1 MQSNVWFEGIWL
13 VNMRGDTKTAT
24 QPILV
29 LLDHLN
35 KKELWKSVIRIKT
48 LNLKISVLK
57 LEKKK
62 FKIFNKIIWGQLFS
76 NKTHLYLWCSYS
88 FCDTFNKQMNHY
100 FSVKKINKSKISTGG
115 SNNSSLPLVCYWT
128 QQRKTWSSVLV
139 IVHPC
144 VILLTSGCQDKITEW
159 PVVD

>member
-1 MQSNVWFEGIWL
+1 M

-62 FKIFNKIIWGQLFS
+62 FKIFNKII
-76 NKTHLYLWCSYS
+76 
-88 FCDTFNKQMNHY
+88 
-100 FSVKKINKSKISTGG
+100 
-115 SNNSSLPLVCYWT
+115 
-128 QQRKTWSSVLV
+128 
-139 IVHPC
+139 
-144 VILLTSGCQDKITEW
+144 
-159 PVVD
+159 

>member
-57 LEKKK
+57 LEKKNSK
-62 FKIFNKIIWGQLFS
+62 FLIKLSEVSCSQIRLTSIYDAAILFVIHLTNKLI
-76 NKTHLYLWCSYS
+76 TC
-88 FCDTFNKQMNHY
+88 

-115 SNNSSLPLVCYWT
+115 SNNSSLPLV
-128 QQRKTWSSVLV
+128 
-139 IVHPC
+139 
-144 VILLTSGCQDKITEW
+144 
-159 PVVD
+159 